1 MVKYE
6 LCTADVF
13 TLTNIFSGKGN
24 TNDGN
29 TARRFF
35 KNPEKSAEITG
46 IDFTLLKRFGNIL
59 SVIASGREINP
70 ITFDEYALATATLFV
85 QLYPWYYMPASVHKI
100 LIHGAD
106 VIKFAILPIGKHFFF
121 IYLLK

>member
-1 MVKYE
+1 MQ
-6 LCTADVF
+6 TADVF
-13 TLTNIFSGKGN
+13 TLTNIFSGTGN
-24 TNDGN
+24 TNDDN

-85 QLYPWYYMPASVHKI
+85 HLYPWYYMPASVHKI

-106 VIKFAILPIGKHFFF
+106 VIKFAIWPIGNIFFF
-121 IYLLK
+121 